1 MDIHNYKGRFERTI
15 ERVNESSDISKNNK
29 EIILKFKDYCI
40 SEGIGLAKLERYI
53 GDLMKYARMLNKYYP
68 DASKED
74 IRRVIAELEQTSLSP
89 ETKKGFKIMLRK
101 LYRFI
106 EGIEERGT
114 YPEKVRW
121 ISINIPNNHKKLPE
135 ELLTD
140 EEIKKIVQKCDN
152 ARDKALIAVLSES
165 GCRVGEIGTL
175 KIKHISFEENGARIT
190 VAGKTGMRKILV
202 INSAPYLQ
210 QWINQHPNNA
220 LPDSCLW
227 IGNNG
232 KLLCYARIASIL
244 KSASKRA
251 GISKKVYPHLL
262 RHSRAT
268 ILATIM
274 SDASMKHYLGW
285 TQGSK
290 MAGIYIHMSGKDTD
304 EAILRANG
312 LEIKK
317 VKIKTAMQPK
327 RCLRCNTLNETT
339 NICCKIC
346 GMILDEQRQQEILK
360 QDTKRVETDRLMNEL
375 VKDKEFLEFMIRKI
389 KEKAAQ

>member
-15 ERVNESSDISKNNK
+15 ERVNESSDISKDNK

-74 IRRVIAELEQTSLSP
+74 IRRVIAGLEQSPLSP
-89 ETKKGFKIMLRK
+89 ETRKGFKIMLRK

-106 EGIEERGT
+106 EGIEERGI

-175 KIKHISFEENGARIT
+175 KIKHISFEETGARIT

-210 QWINQHPNNA
+210 QWINQHPTNA
-220 LPDSCLW
+220 LSDSWLW
-227 IGNNG
+227 IGSNG
-232 KLLCYARIASIL
+232 ELLCYARIASIL

-251 GISKKVYPHLL
+251 GIGKKVYPHLL

-304 EAILRANG
+304 EAILRASG
-312 LEIKK
+312 IEVKK
-317 VKIKTAMQPK
+317 KEVKTLLKPK
-327 RCLRCNTLNETT
+327 KCLRCSTTNEAT

-346 GMILDEQRQQEILK
+346 GMILDEQKQQEVLM
-360 QDTKRVETDRLMNEL
+360 QDTKRAETDRLMNEL

-389 KEKAAQ
+389 KEKAVQ